1 MKRLQYFAMLCV
13 FVTLFAGS
21 AWGADVTVDN
31 AENLKNAI
39 QDGANITL
47 SADITMTEAL
57 TISTNTTVVINL
69 NGHNITNASTSV
81 LVNKGTLTIT
91 GNGEVSTTGGTYC
104 AAIANFPNA
113 TCNVNGGTYKSKS
126 WYVIKNFGTI
136 TIDGAVIVTPGD
148 TDSPASLI
156 DNGWVNATD
165 KIKVATS
172 GTNEESVTA
181 QNDSSAKLYIKN
193 GSFEGKSG
201 AKSCSVVKND
211 DYGYLEI
218 YDGTFDST
226 SNTGP
231 SSATTIINWNEAHI
245 YGGTFTGQY
254 PISIGALNATSDQG
268 ITTIAGGTFTG
279 ISSLNGHMTDGNTF
293 IMGSLEITDGTFSGD
308 IINFS
313 DDETN
318 IAGKAKYTIKI
329 SGGNFTSDPTSYLAS
344 TKYKVAQK
352 DSKYYVVKEILSS
365 DITNLKATA
374 IIYGQTLADSTIT
387 ATVTFSGD
395 VVSSS
400 DYKLAWKDPTIK
412 PSVSD
417 SDKTSYDVVFTIS
430 DDTKYSIDQAP
441 SLKLTVTVNKV
452 DSSVTTAPTAVASLV
467 ANGTAQ
473 ALITAGTAENGTM
486 QYALGTD
493 ATTAPTSGYS
503 TTIPTGTDAGKYYVW
518 YKVVGDA
525 NHNNTEAKCIT
536 VTITAKAA
544 ATLSSFDVTISG
556 DTALTATYGTSA
568 TKTFTASVKAGY
580 SDGTTAALTSG
591 YTLAWSTTSTD
602 LADYELSFSNGTLT
616 VSDLADVGIYNV
628 PITATVTSGSIKGTA
643 TVTAKVTVNNVAPE
657 LSSTASTVTAKQGE
671 RITNVTVTATKGANI
686 TWSTNGTLPTGLTT
700 TYTTTSTTFVIA
712 GTVSAS
718 ADVKTYDYSV
728 IATNNISSATQKVTF
743 TINSADVV
751 VVQSDDQNPEKATIK
766 AEDLK
771 NATAEQLAEALTGKT
786 ELAIEGTVSDT
797 EFAETL
803 TKLAS
808 TGITA
813 LDLSSVSGLTT
824 VDLKSN
830 SKIETLDLGTN
841 SSVKTVE
848 LSSTSSVKSMSL
860 ANSKVT
866 TVNAEGCT
874 SLTSVDVSGNTTI
887 QTLTLTNTGVGDLNV
902 ASCDNLQTLETGSCE
917 SLEKVTLSGCKNL
930 KTFKTSNSSNLKSIE
945 GYQDCADTLTELDVS
960 SCSLLRIDLAN
971 FKVLTNPNL
980 GGQRRT
986 GASILRK
993 FSWWRFFFGNWW
1005 PSEATEQE
1013 GDVDYTKLIKI
1024 TKASDSQGDI
1034 SYSYNSDGEI
1044 EFVRTPTEFAYEFD
1058 SQLPDNSASEFKA
1071 SAAAGGTMDVTISG
1085 SKGEADSDNPGG
1097 SGGGCETGIGI
1108 LALSLCMILFINK
1121 KH

>member
-1 MKRLQYFAMLCV
+1 NVTNSFAV
-13 FVTLFAGS
+13 YTYAG
-21 AWGADVTVDN
+21 
-31 AENLKNAI
+31 
-39 QDGANITL
+39 
-47 SADITMTEAL
+47 
-57 TISTNTTVVINL
+57 
-69 NGHNITNASTSV
+69 
-81 LVNKGTLTIT
+81 
-91 GNGEVSTTGGTYC
+91 
-104 AAIANFPNA
+104 
-113 TCNVNGGTYKSKS
+113 
-126 WYVIKNFGTI
+126 GTI
-136 TIDGAVIVTPGD
+136 T
-148 TDSPASLI
+148 
-156 DNGWVNATD
+156 VN
-165 KIKVATS
+165 
-172 GTNEESVTA
+172 E
-181 QNDSSAKLYIKN
+181 
-193 GSFEGKSG
+193 GSIISGKS
-201 AKSCSVVKND
+201 AALCA
-211 DYGYLEI
+211 
-218 YDGTFDST
+218 
-226 SNTGP
+226 TG
-231 SSATTIINWNEAHI
+231 E
-245 YGGTFTGQY
+245 GGTVTV
-254 PISIGALNATSDQG
+254 N
-268 ITTIAGGTFTG
+268 
-279 ISSLNGHMTDGNTF
+279 
-293 IMGSLEITDGTFSGD
+293 SGD
-308 IINFS
+308 ISGVVGIVAHTKGTAIIKGGKITGEAAYAAVTDN
-313 DDETN
+313 DDTKNRRNYADFGTGQKVEV
-318 IAGKAKYTIKI
+318 
-329 SGGNFTSDPTSYLAS
+329 SGGNFSHNIVDDFLADGYVC
-344 TKYKVAQK
+344 KQVG
-352 DSKYYVVKEILSS
+352 DRYYVVSSTAEITIPDLA
-365 DITNLKATA
+365 ATA
-374 IIYGQTLADSTIT
+374 ITYGQKLSESTIT
-387 ATVTFSGD
+387 GTLKIGD
-395 VVSSS
+395 ITIDSS
-400 DYKLAWKDPTIK
+400 DYTLEWASPDTIPNVADTTQTVVISPDVEGKTFTVTLTINKADPT
-412 PSVSD
+412 V
-417 SDKTSYDVVFTIS
+417 
-430 DDTKYSIDQAP
+430 
-441 SLKLTVTVNKV
+441 
-452 DSSVTTAPTAVASLV
+452 TAPTSKDLTYT
-467 ANGTAQ
+467 GTAQ
-473 ALITAGTAENGTM
+473 ALVTSGDTDGGTM
-486 QYALGTD
+486 QYALGSD
-493 ATTAPTSGYS
+493 DQTAPTTGYS
-503 TTIPTGTDAGKYYVW
+503 RTIPTGTDAGTYYVW
-518 YKVVGDA
+518 YKVVGGD
-525 NHNNTEAKCIT
+525 NYNDTEAKCIP

-544 ATLSSFDVTISG
+544 ATLSSFDVIISG

-580 SDGTTAALTSG
+580 SDGTTSALTSG
-591 YTLAWSTTSTD
+591 YTLAWSTASTD

-786 ELAIEGTVSDT
+786 ELAIEGAVNDT

-813 LDLSSVSGLTT
+813 LDLSSVEGLTT

-860 ANSKVT
+860 AKSKVT

-1024 TKASDSQGDI
+1024 TKASDAQGDI

>member
-21 AWGADVTVDN
+21 AWGAVAKIGSTEYADLSTL
-31 AENLKNAI
+31 ATAI
-39 QDGANITL
+39 GGTL
-47 SADITMTEAL
+47 SEKTIKLSDDKTLGGTLIISTDTELSLDLNGKTLSFTGLGIYNNGKL
-57 TISTNTTVVINL
+57 TIIDT
-69 NGHNITNASTSV
+69 
-81 LVNKGTLTIT
+81 T
-91 GNGEVSTTGGTYC
+91 GNGKVVSSNYAIMASDNSTLILGSKENSSYNNFSVEAQEAAVSVAQSKNATFYVYGGTY
-104 AAIANFPNA
+104 
-113 TCNVNGGTYKSKS
+113 TTK
-126 WYVIKNFGTI
+126 
-136 TIDGAVIVTPGD
+136 
-148 TDSPASLI
+148 
-156 DNGWVNATD
+156 DNGVFMTN
-165 KIKVATS
+165 
-172 GTNEESVTA
+172 GTA
-181 QNDSSAKLYIKN
+181 GCHGHKWY
-193 GSFEGKSG
+193 
-201 AKSCSVVKND
+201 
-211 DYGYLEI
+211 I
-218 YDGTFDST
+218 YDGTFNGNIT
-226 SNTGP
+226 SEGYVACGIYAPN
-231 SSATTIINWNEAHI
+231 SDDWYV
-245 YGGTFTGQY
+245 YGGTFNITKGTGILARAGTVHIPEDSKVVINTTGNVTGKVGDSRVVVPCAPIVFDTSAGY
-254 PISIGALNATSDQG
+254 PGLTDDSKIIIG
-268 ITTIAGGTFTG
+268 GGTFSSEVDN
-279 ISSLNGHMTDGNTF
+279 ISFVSKDNDV
-293 IMGSLEITDGTFSGD
+293 
-308 IINFS
+308 
-313 DDETN
+313 
-318 IAGKAKYTIKI
+318 IANRFNVT
-329 SGGNFTSDPTSYLAS
+329 GGNFTSDPTSYLAS

-374 IIYGQTLADSTIT
+374 ITYGQTLADSTIT

-417 SDKTSYDVVFTIS
+417 SDKTSYDVLFTIS
-430 DDTKYSIDQAP
+430 DDTKYSIDQEP
-441 SLKLTVTVNKV
+441 SLKLTVTVNPA

-486 QYALGTD
+486 QYALGEN
-493 ATTAPTSGYS
+493 ATTAPTTGYS
-503 TTIPTGTDAGKYYVW
+503 TTIPTGTDAGTYYVW

-580 SDGTTAALTSG
+580 SDGTTASLTSG
-591 YTLAWSTTSTD
+591 YTLAWSTASTD

-616 VSDLADVGIYNV
+616 VSDLADVGTYNV

-643 TVTAKVTVNNVAPE
+643 TVTAKVTVNNIAPV

-686 TWSTNGTLPTGLTT
+686 AWSTNGTLPTGLT
-700 TYTTTSTTFVIA
+700 YTTTATTFVIA

-786 ELAIEGTVSDT
+786 ELAIEGTVSNT

-945 GYQDCADTLTELDVS
+945 GYQDCAETLTDLDVS

-971 FKVLTNPNL
+971 FKVLKNPNL
-980 GGQRRT
+980 GGQKRT

-1085 SKGEADSDNPGG
+1085 SKGEADGENLGG

>member
-329 SGGNFTSDPTSYLAS
+329 SGGNFTSDPTSYLDS

-352 DSKYYVVKEILSS
+352 DSKYYV
-365 DITNLKATA
+365 
-374 IIYGQTLADSTIT
+374 
-387 ATVTFSGD
+387 
-395 VVSSS
+395 
-400 DYKLAWKDPTIK
+400 
-412 PSVSD
+412 
-417 SDKTSYDVVFTIS
+417 
-430 DDTKYSIDQAP
+430 
-441 SLKLTVTVNKV
+441 
-452 DSSVTTAPTAVASLV
+452 
-467 ANGTAQ
+467 
-473 ALITAGTAENGTM
+473 
-486 QYALGTD
+486 
-493 ATTAPTSGYS
+493 
-503 TTIPTGTDAGKYYVW
+503 
-518 YKVVGDA
+518 
-525 NHNNTEAKCIT
+525 
-536 VTITAKAA
+536 
-544 ATLSSFDVTISG
+544 
-556 DTALTATYGTSA
+556 
-568 TKTFTASVKAGY
+568 
-580 SDGTTAALTSG
+580 
-591 YTLAWSTTSTD
+591 
-602 LADYELSFSNGTLT
+602 
-616 VSDLADVGIYNV
+616 
-628 PITATVTSGSIKGTA
+628 
-643 TVTAKVTVNNVAPE
+643 
-657 LSSTASTVTAKQGE
+657 
-671 RITNVTVTATKGANI
+671 
-686 TWSTNGTLPTGLTT
+686 
-700 TYTTTSTTFVIA
+700 
-712 GTVSAS
+712 
-718 ADVKTYDYSV
+718 
-728 IATNNISSATQKVTF
+728 
-743 TINSADVV
+743 
-751 VVQSDDQNPEKATIK
+751 
-766 AEDLK
+766 
-771 NATAEQLAEALTGKT
+771 
-786 ELAIEGTVSDT
+786 
-797 EFAETL
+797 
-803 TKLAS
+803 
-808 TGITA
+808 
-813 LDLSSVSGLTT
+813 
-824 VDLKSN
+824 
-830 SKIETLDLGTN
+830 
-841 SSVKTVE
+841 
-848 LSSTSSVKSMSL
+848 
-860 ANSKVT
+860 
-866 TVNAEGCT
+866 
-874 SLTSVDVSGNTTI
+874 
-887 QTLTLTNTGVGDLNV
+887 
-902 ASCDNLQTLETGSCE
+902 
-917 SLEKVTLSGCKNL
+917 
-930 KTFKTSNSSNLKSIE
+930 
-945 GYQDCADTLTELDVS
+945 
-960 SCSLLRIDLAN
+960 
-971 FKVLTNPNL
+971 
-980 GGQRRT
+980 
-986 GASILRK
+986 
-993 FSWWRFFFGNWW
+993 
-1005 PSEATEQE
+1005 
-1013 GDVDYTKLIKI
+1013 
-1024 TKASDSQGDI
+1024 
-1034 SYSYNSDGEI
+1034 
-1044 EFVRTPTEFAYEFD
+1044 
-1058 SQLPDNSASEFKA
+1058 
-1071 SAAAGGTMDVTISG
+1071 
-1085 SKGEADSDNPGG
+1085 
-1097 SGGGCETGIGI
+1097 
-1108 LALSLCMILFINK
+1108 
-1121 KH
+1121 

>member
-21 AWGADVTVDN
+21 AWGADVTTLD
-31 AENLKNAI
+31 ALKSALSTGGTI
-39 QDGANITL
+39 TLGGNIT
-47 SADITMTEAL
+47 TTECL
-57 TISTNTTVVINL
+57 TIPKGKTVTLNL
-69 NGHNITNASTSV
+69 NGHNISSDTTNKDV
-81 LVNKGTLTIT
+81 IVNSGDLTIT
-91 GNGEVSTTGGTYC
+91 GTGTIFSARAAVANLPDATCTLKGGTY
-104 AAIANFPNA
+104 ISS
-113 TCNVNGGTYKSKS
+113 G
-126 WYVIKNFGTI
+126 WYVIKNLGVMS
-136 TIDGAVIVTPGD
+136 IDNGVIAKKPE
-148 TDSPASLI
+148 SNENNASLI
-156 DNGWVNATD
+156 DNGWASSGGDTVGGTKYARQED
-165 KIKVATS
+165 KAKMFIS
-172 GTNEESVTA
+172 GGEFYSGSKTMSVM
-181 QNDSSAKLYIKN
+181 
-193 GSFEGKSG
+193 
-201 AKSCSVVKND
+201 KND

-218 YDGTFDST
+218 SGGKFDST
-226 SNTGP
+226 TNNNTQNA
-231 SSATTIINWNEAHI
+231 ATLLNWNIASI
-245 YGGTFTGQY
+245 SGGTFLGMY
-254 PISIGALNATSDQG
+254 PISVGFDDNNGDGKANQG
-268 ITTIAGGTFTG
+268 LLTISGGTFEG
-279 ISSLNGHMTDGNTF
+279 KSSLNGNGKESNATENKLGLLKITGGKF
-293 IMGSLEITDGTFSGD
+293 IGKINAYTAKGGYNINISGGTFSPD
-308 IINFS
+308 I
-313 DDETN
+313 EVKTG
-318 IAGKAKYTIKI
+318 IAVE
-329 SGGNFTSDPTSYLAS
+329 SGYVCQ
-344 TKYKVAQK
+344 KVGEF
-352 DSKYYVVKEILSS
+352 YYVVPQILSS
-365 DITNLKATA
+365 DIKDLKATA
-374 IIYGQTLADSTIT
+374 ITYGQTLADSTIT

-452 DSSVTTAPTAVASLV
+452 DSSVTTDPTAVASLV

-473 ALITAGTAENGTM
+473 ALVTAGTAENGEM
-486 QYALGTD
+486 QYALGSD
-493 ATTAPTSGYS
+493 DKTAPTTFS
-503 TTIPTGTDAGKYYVW
+503 TTIPTGTDAGTYYVW
-518 YKVVGDA
+518 YKVVGGD
-525 NHNNTEAKCIT
+525 NYNDTEAACIT
-536 VTITAKAA
+536 VTINAAKEEETEPTPTTDTK
-544 ATLSSFDVTISG
+544 TLSSFDVTISG
-556 DTALTATYGTSA
+556 DTALTTTYGTSA

-580 SDGTTAALTSG
+580 SDGSTSALTSG

-616 VSDLADVGIYNV
+616 VSDLADVGTYNV

-686 TWSTNGTLPTGLTT
+686 IWSTNGTLPTGLTP
-700 TYTTTSTTFVIA
+700 TTTATTFVIA

-728 IATNNISSATQKVTF
+728 IAKNDIDSATQKVTF

-786 ELAIEGTVSDT
+786 ELAIEGAVNDT

-813 LDLSSVSGLTT
+813 LDLSSVEGLTT

-860 ANSKVT
+860 AKSKVT

-971 FKVLTNPNL
+971 FKVLKNPNL
-980 GGQRRT
+980 GGQKRT

-1024 TKASDSQGDI
+1024 TKASDAQGDI
-1034 SYSYNSDGEI
+1034 SYSYNEDGEI

-1085 SKGEADSDNPGG
+1085 SKGEADGENLGG

>member
-13 FVTLFAGS
+13 FVTLFTGV
-21 AWGADVTVDN
+21 AWGDVNSIETLQQAFTTALSATNDTTIKLTGDIAKGDTNYIEIGKSNNTAEHGKITLDLNGYTISTALDLYCDLTIDDSSENKTGAISVDY
-31 AENLKNAI
+31 KWAI
-39 QDGANITL
+39 WLNNSVKLNVIAGTFVAHSWVIVARDSTALNISGGVL
-47 SADITMTEAL
+47 SADQEGGTAL
-57 TISTNTTVVINL
+57 SANGTTGEKPDI
-69 NGHNITNASTSV
+69 
-81 LVNKGTLTIT
+81 TIT
-91 GNGEVSTTGGTYC
+91 GGELKGVELGFYLPSGTLNITGGKISGQTGIYFKSNTLKISGGEIIGNGASADYKYYGNGAFSTGDALVLDFC
-104 AAIANFPNA
+104 GYPN
-113 TCNVNGGTYKSKS
+113 G
-126 WYVIKNFGTI
+126 IGTI
-136 TIDGAVIVTPGD
+136 
-148 TDSPASLI
+148 
-156 DNGWVNATD
+156 
-165 KIKVATS
+165 
-172 GTNEESVTA
+172 SVT
-181 QNDSSAKLYIKN
+181 
-193 GSFEGKSG
+193 
-201 AKSCSVVKND
+201 
-211 DYGYLEI
+211 
-218 YDGTFDST
+218 
-226 SNTGP
+226 
-231 SSATTIINWNEAHI
+231 
-245 YGGTFTGQY
+245 GGTFTSENAQA
-254 PISIGALNATSDQG
+254 IGAYVYSTNANAEGNAGTDEQKTARQTTAESQKVEKFITGGIFNTDPSKAYSNSPGENHKTYVALNDGYKSVQG
-268 ITTIAGGTFTG
+268 G
-279 ISSLNGHMTDGNTF
+279 
-293 IMGSLEITDGTFSGD
+293 ER
-308 IINFS
+308 
-313 DDETN
+313 
-318 IAGKAKYTIKI
+318 
-329 SGGNFTSDPTSYLAS
+329 
-344 TKYKVAQK
+344 
-352 DSKYYVVKEILSS
+352 YYVVSS
-365 DITNLKATA
+365 TATVSA
-374 IIYGQTLADSTIT
+374 DLTATSIDYGKTLADSTISGT
-387 ATVTFSGD
+387 IKIGD
-395 VVSSS
+395 VVIDSS
-400 DYKLAWKDPTIK
+400 DYTLAWASPDTVPTVAGGEQRYEVT
-412 PSVSD
+412 VSPAING
-417 SDKTSYDVVFTIS
+417 TSSFTVKI
-430 DDTKYSIDQAP
+430 
-441 SLKLTVTVNKV
+441 TVNKV

-473 ALITAGTAENGTM
+473 ALITAGTAENGEM
-486 QYALGTD
+486 QYALGSD
-493 ATTAPTSGYS
+493 DQTAPTTGYS
-503 TTIPTGTDAGKYYVW
+503 TTIPTGTDAGEYYVW
-518 YKVVGDA
+518 YKVVGGD
-525 NHNNTEAKCIT
+525 NYNDTEAKCIP

-544 ATLSSFDVTISG
+544 ATLSSFDVIISG

-580 SDGTTAALTSG
+580 SDGTTSALTSG

-602 LADYELSFSNGTLT
+602 LADHELSFSNGTLT
-616 VSDLADVGIYNV
+616 VSDLADVGTYNV

-643 TVTAKVTVNNVAPE
+643 TVTAKVTVNNVAPV

-686 TWSTNGTLPTGLTT
+686 EWSTNGTLPTGLT
-700 TYTTTSTTFVIA
+700 YTTTATTFVIA

-786 ELAIEGTVSDT
+786 ELAIEGAVNDT

-860 ANSKVT
+860 AKSKVT

-986 GASILRK
+986 GASILRR